1 MSSWIE
7 EELGRAHFNDKR
19 LNNRFIKVAADLADS
34 PSHSIHSASLDW
46 AASKAAYRFFDNSEV
61 DSQKIMLPHY
71 EATRLRC
78 SNYERI
84 IIAQDTTYID
94 YSKHPKTK
102 NLGKSFKSH
111 GKDITGICQH
121 VGLALTEKG
130 LPLGLTYNQLWNRKE
145 THQTEH
151 DRNSLP
157 IQLKESYRWIKCM
170 RESKEVLDNK
180 DIVVV
185 SDREGDIYEAFEEA
199 YELDI
204 DVVIRS
210 QHDRILEGDLKITE
224 ELSTTK
230 VCGTHKVTIPSSGS
244 RKEQVLNLD
253 LRFKKIEL
261 KARPS
266 DQVTHQNRHRD
277 DLELYVVDASD
288 VEAGV
293 NWRILTTLVIKSK
306 EDVKEVLD
314 IYSKRWNVELYFK
327 SLKTGCRIEDCRLG
341 ESSKLIKYIALMS
354 VVAWRV
360 FWINFVGRECPQRDC
375 ETVFVTSEWKTAW
388 LMLNRKKIKEGKIS
402 KREMPKSPPQM
413 MEAIHWIAGLG
424 GFLRRKGDGNPG
436 LITFWRGWNKL
447 QNGLEIYEL
456 LM

>member
-1 MSSWIE
+1 MSSWIQD
-7 EELGRAHFNDKR
+7 ELGRAQFNDKR
-19 LNNRFIKVAADLADS
+19 LNNRFIKIATDLADK
-34 PSHSIHSASLDW
+34 PSDSIHSASIDW
-46 AASKAAYRFFDNSEV
+46 AASKAAYRFFDNPEV
-61 DSQKIMLPHY
+61 ESQKILKPHF

-78 SNYERI
+78 ANYKRI

-94 YSKHPKTK
+94 YTKHSKTK

-111 GKDITGICQH
+111 GYDITGVCQH
-121 VGLALTEKG
+121 VGLALSERG
-130 LPLGLTYNQLWNRKE
+130 LPLGLTYNRLWNRKE
-145 THQTEH
+145 THQSQHERT
-151 DRNSLP
+151 SLD
-157 IQLKESYRWIKCM
+157 IQLKESYRWIECM
-170 RESKEVLDNK
+170 RKSKERLENQ

-199 YELDI
+199 YDLDI

-210 QHDRILEGDLKITE
+210 QHDRNLEGDLKIV
-224 ELSTTK
+224 ELISTSR
-230 VCGTHKVTIPSSGS
+230 VRGRHKVVVPGSGN
-244 RKEQVLNLD
+244 RKKQILALD
-253 LRFKKIEL
+253 LRFEKIEL

-266 DQVTHQNRHRD
+266 DQVSHQNRHRN

-288 VEAGV
+288 VKAGV
-293 NWRILTTLVIKSK
+293 NWRILTTLVVESQ
-306 EDVKEVLD
+306 EDAKVVLD

-327 SLKTGCRIEDCRLG
+327 SLKTGCRVEDCRLG
-341 ESSKLIKYIALMS
+341 EAGKLIKYIALMS

-360 FWINFVGRECPQRDC
+360 FWINFVGRESPDSCC
-375 ETVFVTSEWKTAW
+375 ECVFVQSEWKTAW

-402 KREMPKSPPQM
+402 KRNMPNSPPPL
-413 MEAIHWIAGLG
+413 MEVIHWIAGLG

-456 LM
+456 LA